1 MKNQQES
8 LMHMI
13 DNEQVLYL
21 MQKQKS
27 YHAAYFDP
35 SKESYPRKQGHAIH
49 STCHL
54 DGIEGESCQGHIDLF
69 SSAWQMQW

>member
-35 SKESYPRKQGHAIH
+35 SKESYPRKQGDAIH

-54 DGIEGESCQGHIDLF
+54 DG
-69 SSAWQMQW
+69 